1 MIKYFNE
8 VIICNV
14 LNNENNEL
22 KREIEKL
29 KREYNELE
37 YKYNGL
43 LECKNDIYRKYQET
57 IIKEKISENTR

>member
-14 LNNENNEL
+14 LNKENTEL
-22 KREIEKL
+22 KRELEKL
-29 KREYNELE
+29 KRDYNDLE

-43 LECKNDIYRKYQET
+43 LECKNDIYRKYQEN
-57 IIKEKISENTR
+57 IINKKISENTR